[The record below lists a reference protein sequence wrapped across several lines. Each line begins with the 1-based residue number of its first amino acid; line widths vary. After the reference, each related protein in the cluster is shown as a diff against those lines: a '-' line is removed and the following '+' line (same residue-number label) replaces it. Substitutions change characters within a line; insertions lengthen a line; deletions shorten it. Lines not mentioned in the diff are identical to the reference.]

1 MSRMKLI
8 ELGKEFLDKKISAD
22 KFAEDIVVERRK
34 LYGVEEP
41 NKDVSQC
48 GGELFI
54 IADCYNPDPD
64 RDSYELDESG
74 LRKEVKATLEK
85 FKLL

>member
-1 MSRMKLI
+1 MSKIKLI
-8 ELGKEFLDKKISAD
+8 ELGKDFLNKKITAD
-22 KFAEDIVVERRK
+22 DFVSNIVLARRE

-41 NKDVSQC
+41 NKDINLC

-54 IADCYNPDPD
+54 IADCYNPEPD
-64 RDSYELDESG
+64 RESYELDEAG
-74 LRKEVKATLEK
+74 LRNEVRATLEK

>member
-8 ELGKEFLDKKISAD
+8 DLGKEFLEKKISAD
-22 KFAEDIVVERRK
+22 KFVEDIVVERRK

-54 IADCYNPDPD
+54 IADCYNPEAD